1 MCWKQIILEALL
13 CLKIRISLICS
24 YKRITALAV
33 FRKIFL
39 KLCWACWHK
48 VMKTVHN
55 QVLWGSRSFCK
66 SNVLNELPTV
76 HLLCSSTKLNQLLLY
91 ISFRYIFVAM
101 ARANFRELALSLGR
115 RELIITSMH
124 LHFFPITRDRLTKPS
139 EIISIPLLLVPQWI
153 TMHLSEGGRNKLFM
167 CHNAFWILSY
177 SIVKLKVLNFE
188 KCLSNVV
195 LNLLKLTTIES
206 PIALLQVVCKM
217 WFLNVLYQPA
227 FPLRVKE

>member
-1 MCWKQIILEALL
+1 MIILEALL
-13 CLKIRISLICS
+13 CLKIRISLTCR
-24 YKRITALAV
+24 YNRITVLV
-33 FRKIFL
+33 VLRKIIL

-66 SNVLNELPTV
+66 SNVLKELPTV

-101 ARANFRELALSLGR
+101 ARANFRELNLSLGR

-124 LHFFPITRDRLTKPS
+124 LHFFLITRDRLTKPS
-139 EIISIPLLLVPQWI
+139 EIISMPLFLVPQWT
-153 TMHLSEGGRNKLFM
+153 TMHLSEEGRNKLFM
-167 CHNAFWILSY
+167 CHNPFRILSY
-177 SIVKLKVLNFE
+177 SILKLKVLNLE

-206 PIALLQVVCKM
+206 PITLLQVVCKM
-217 WFLNVLYQPA
+217 WFLNVLYPPA

>member
-76 HLLCSSTKLNQLLLY
+76 HLLCSSARLNQLLLY

-124 LHFFPITRDRLTKPS
+124 LHFFLITRDRLTKPS
-139 EIISIPLLLVPQWI
+139 EIIS
-153 TMHLSEGGRNKLFM
+153 NKLFM

-177 SIVKLKVLNFE
+177 SILKLKVLNLE

-206 PIALLQVVCKM
+206 PITLLQVVCKM
-217 WFLNVLYQPA
+217 WFIKVLYQPA